1 MENSLPVGLFHS
13 ARFGNNR
20 SSGAFNPVRLKQG
33 SKAMVFM
40 SPRFNWV
47 ALPLCLLGGCT
58 QSAGLSNSVPLET
71 QVINFAKLR
80 PGPNFITFTDFAD
93 GKLALVDGCFR
104 LRKNLTSMAI
114 IWPETAALVR
124 KGKTIRIEDNAA
136 RWSAKIGDRIRLGG
150 KSSDDIS
157 VVNVDNKAILGCTSP
172 YFVASN
178 VIRR

>member
-1 MENSLPVGLFHS
+1 ME
-13 ARFGNNR
+13 
-20 SSGAFNPVRLKQG
+20 QG
-33 SKAMVFM
+33 IKAMLDM
-40 SPRFNWV
+40 PQKLKWI
-47 ALPLCLLGGCT
+47 ALPLFALGGCM
-58 QSAGLSNSVPLET
+58 QSVGLSTPTPLET

-80 PGPNFITFTDFAD
+80 PGLNFVTFTAFSD

-104 LRKNLTSMAI
+104 LLKNQSSMAI
-114 IWPETAALVR
+114 IWPETATMVR

-150 KSSDDIS
+150 KASDD
-157 VVNVDNKAILGCTSP
+157 VTAVNLDNKAVLGCASP